1 MGSIFFKQS
10 LNVMCGRTSRNGNC
24 LSSKCVGVT
33 AQCGTWQACLMKLK
47 AYYIT
52 KLVWQGQGIQ
62 YFTLQRRKPPLLT
75 DYSLQWG
82 KQLDKIFFSN
92 LKSFTA
98 HSLKYGW
105 CGMDV
110 YSHFNNL
117 VLITVRRIFV
127 AVFLFK
133 KFY

>member
-1 MGSIFFKQS
+1 MWHVASIPNEAKS
-10 LNVMCGRTSRNGNC
+10 ILHN
-24 LSSKCVGVT
+24 KVGV
-33 AQCGTWQACLMKLK
+33 AGTG
-47 AYYIT
+47 
-52 KLVWQGQGIQ
+52 VQ
-62 YFTLQRRKPPLLT
+62 YFPLQRRKPPLLT

-82 KQLDKIFFSN
+82 KQRHRIFFSN

-98 HSLKYGW
+98 HSVKYGS

-117 VLITVRRIFV
+117 VLIMVRHIFV